1 MYCFFQSL
9 VKRQVRVYFL
19 FLIMVLSCAGQTVR
33 NTAVAPLSTGYSVNL
48 DANRTGDVYRAENV
62 DGNYLFFLEKLFL
75 TAESKGGSKII
86 PSQFPRI
93 ALKIK
98 SAYAPG
104 LQVSRSL
111 VDALLAVLR
120 KRGYGEDQIL
130 LVDREREGLVSGG
143 FLVVG
148 QTNNRYQGYPV
159 VCSVDQAYYN
169 PIWFHDSP
177 MPPTLHDRARLF
189 LRYPFDREMRMKEER
204 KSFLPRILFEK
215 DTFWISLAVAT
226 DNLHLGID
234 GASANMTT
242 GAISNFQRFLE
253 KPTLAP
259 AAVTEIL
266 AIPEIWQKRA
276 YSIVDLSRFQFANGG
291 KFDAEFL
298 GRESTL
304 LLSENPFSVDRVA
317 LESLNDRRKK
327 MGFSERGGGSLLLF
341 KYAQELG
348 LGDWGKTKIVQVR

>member
-33 NTAVAPLSTGYSVNL
+33 NTAETPLGTGFSVNL

-143 FLVVG
+143 FLVAG
-148 QTNNRYQGYPV
+148 QANNRYQGHTV
-159 VCSVDQAYYN
+159 VCTVDQAYYN
-169 PIWFHDSP
+169 PVWFHDSP

-226 DNLHLGID
+226 DNLYLGID

-276 YSIVDLSRFQFANGG
+276 YSIIDLSRFQFANGG

-298 GRESTL
+298 GREPTL

-317 LESLNDRRKK
+317 LESLNERRKK
-327 MGFSERGGGSLLLF
+327 LGFSERGGGSLLLF

-348 LGDWGKTKIVQVR
+348 LGDWRKTKIVEVR

>member
-33 NTAVAPLSTGYSVNL
+33 NTAETPLGTGFSVNL

-75 TAESKGGSKII
+75 TAESNGGSKII

-120 KRGYGEDQIL
+120 KRGYGDDQIL

-143 FLVVG
+143 FLVAG
-148 QTNNRYQGYPV
+148 QTNSRYQGHAV

-169 PIWFHDSP
+169 PVWFHDSP

-226 DNLHLGID
+226 DNLYLGID

-276 YSIVDLSRFQFANGG
+276 YSIIDLSRFQFANGG

-298 GRESTL
+298 GREPTL

-317 LESLNDRRKK
+317 LESLNERRKK
-327 MGFSERGGGSLLLF
+327 LGFSERGGGSLLLF

-348 LGDWGKTKIVQVR
+348 LGDWRKTKIVEVR

>member
-1 MYCFFQSL
+1 MYCFFQRI
-9 VKRQVRVYFL
+9 VKRQVRVYYL
-19 FLIMVLSCAGQTVR
+19 FLILGFSCVNLHGVD
-33 NTAVAPLSTGYSVNL
+33 TAVVPLNTEFRAESDG
-48 DANRTGDVYRAENV
+48 NRSGDVFRAENV
-62 DGNYLFFLEKLFL
+62 DGKYLYFLKKLFL
-75 TAESKGGSKII
+75 TAERNGGSKII
-86 PSQFPRI
+86 PSRFPRI

-98 SAYAPG
+98 SANAPG

-111 VDALLAVLR
+111 VDALLVLLA
-120 KRGYGEDQIL
+120 KRGYGAEQII
-130 LVDREREGLVSGG
+130 LVDRDRESLVRGG
-143 FLVVG
+143 FLIHDQNNCLYLGHTVVSSDD
-148 QTNNRYQGYPV
+148 QSYHNPV
-159 VCSVDQAYYN
+159 
-169 PIWFHDSP
+169 WFHDSP

-204 KSFLPRILFEK
+204 KSYLPRILFEK
-215 DTFWISLAVAT
+215 DIFWISLAVAM
-226 DNLHLGID
+226 DSLNLGID

-242 GAISNFQRFLE
+242 GAISNYQRFLE

-276 YSIVDLSRFQFANGG
+276 FSIVDLSRFQFANGG

-304 LLSENPFSVDRVA
+304 LLSENPFAVDWVA
-317 LESLNDRRKK
+317 LGILNNQRKK
-327 MGFSERGGGSLLLF
+327 LGFIERGAGPLLLF

-348 LGDWGKTKIVQVR
+348 LGDLEKTKIVEVR

>member
-1 MYCFFQSL
+1 MYCFFQRI

-19 FLIMVLSCAGQTVR
+19 FLIMVLSCAAQTVLD
-33 NTAVAPLSTGYSVNL
+33 TAEMPLGSGFSL
-48 DANRTGDVYRAENV
+48 DLDGNRTGDVYRAENV

-75 TAESKGGSKII
+75 TAERNGGSKII

-93 ALKIK
+93 ALKVK

-130 LVDREREGLVSGG
+130 LVDREREALVRGG
-143 FLVVG
+143 ILVHG
-148 QTNNRYQGYPV
+148 QKNSLYQGHAV
-159 VCSVDQAYYN
+159 ICSVDQAYYD
-169 PIWFHDSP
+169 PVWFHDSP

-189 LRYPFDREMRMKEER
+189 LRYPIDREMRLREER
-204 KSFLPRILFEK
+204 KSYLPRILFEK

-226 DNLHLGID
+226 DSLYLGID
-234 GASANMTT
+234 GASANITT
-242 GAISNFQRFLE
+242 GAISNYQRFLE

-304 LLSENPFSVDRVA
+304 LLSENPFSVDRIA
-317 LESLNDRRKK
+317 LESLNERRRKI
-327 MGFSERGGGSLLLF
+327 GYRERGGGSLLLF

-348 LGDWGKTKIVQVR
+348 LADLRKSKIVKVR